1 MLDDASSHA
10 SLDAAPPEYVA
21 PLYAYLVSDLADN
34 ITGETIGDEA
44 AVVTVASTAG
54 LRGHGVG
61 PSYTSSKK
69 GVIALTRLAAFQYGA
84 KGIRINCV
92 CPGATAGEGMGA
104 AFTDAAMAAA
114 PPPTSPS
121 SATRPATSPDR
132 SSPSM
137 AAPSSAES
145 NCGCQECILTGGSR
159 YRPISLSPWPLSSPR
174 SSTANCRAGSC
185 TRRTRLSRSYPS
197 SR

>member
-104 AFTDAAMAAA
+104 AFTDAAMAARA
-114 PPPTSPS
+114 SADITLLSDETSY
-121 SATRPATSPDR
+121 
-132 SSPSM
+132 
-137 AAPSSAES
+137 
-145 NCGCQECILTGGSR
+145 LTGQVIAVDGGAVIR
-159 YRPISLSPWPLSSPR
+159 
-174 SSTANCRAGSC
+174 
-185 TRRTRLSRSYPS
+185 
-197 SR
+197 